1 MKSNKFINLIILS
14 FIFLIVL
21 IIPISKI
28 FSQEYDPD
36 FKKEELISDF
46 QMFDYTSMSQ
56 SQVQQFLES
65 KNSYLATYN
74 VEDYQG
80 IVKPASQIIYEA
92 SQQYKVNPK
101 YVIVMLQK
109 EQGLIQMENP
119 TQKRL
124 DWACGYAVCDGCSLS
139 DPKVLKFKGFGKQV
153 DNAAGAMKF
162 YTDKASTYE
171 FIKKAGKSYEINGEI
186 VIPKNQATANLYT
199 YTPHIA
205 GNYTFWRVWQRYF
218 GDPNIT
224 KRDGNASISTDYM
237 VQLINSS
244 GSELN
249 IKEGDKSVVWVEYL
263 NIGTKEW
270 INSDLKNLYLVDAKY
285 KSSIPMI
292 SKTSTYS
299 VDDEMKKNIKVYSQR
314 ASVKPGEV
322 LRVSIPIDANYDKT
336 ESGSYM
342 LVLGNKGWFADS
354 DINYNIIRTFRYDAQ
369 YLDGLPDIAEA
380 GENNTFIIK
389 YKNVGLMPWY
399 KTDTKLQWISSSK
412 TNYAI
417 LNQTRVMPGEIG
429 SFTITSKIND
439 IGEHAYELSLWKQ
452 INASKMNKFPTGDI
466 KTNTNISVSYAA
478 KLLYE
483 SVPTEMS
490 AGQEKI
496 VKIKVRNVG
505 SKSWDD
511 NLVLRSYSKISPF
524 SASSF
529 FGSDWISNMAISK
542 VNKVVKPGDVYMFTF
557 NIKAPKIL
565 GTYKQYYQL
574 EWGSKY
580 EEIYIDSVKTKVF
593 ETKVIK

>member
-1 MKSNKFINLIILS
+1 MKLNKFIDLLILS
-14 FIFLIVL
+14 SIFLAIL

-56 SQVQQFLES
+56 SQVQQFLVS
-65 KNSYLATYN
+65 KNSYLANYN
-74 VEDYQG
+74 VEDFEG
-80 IVKPASQIIYEA
+80 IVKSASQIIYEA

-139 DPKVLKFKGFGKQV
+139 DPKVLKYKGFGKQV
-153 DNAAGAMKF
+153 DNAAGAMRF
-162 YTDKASTYE
+162 YTDKASVYE
-171 FIKKAGKSYEINGEI
+171 FIKKAGISYEINGEI

-224 KRDGNASISTDYM
+224 KRDGTASISTDYM
-237 VQLINSS
+237 AQLINSS

-249 IKEGDKSVVWVEYL
+249 INEGDKSVVWVEYL

-270 INSDLKNLYLVDAKY
+270 TNADLKNLYLVDTKY

-299 VDDEMKKNIKVYSQR
+299 ADDEIKKNIKVYSQR
-314 ASVKPGEV
+314 ISVKPGEV
-322 LRVSIPIDANYDKT
+322 LRVSIPVDATYDKT
-336 ESGSYM
+336 ENGSYM
-342 LVLGNKGWFADS
+342 LVFGNKGWFADS
-354 DINYNIIRTFRYDAQ
+354 DINYKVIRTFRYDAQ
-369 YLDGLPDIAEA
+369 YLEGLPDIAEA
-380 GENNTFIIK
+380 GESNTFVIK

-399 KTDTKLQWISSSK
+399 KTDTKLQWISSGNA
-412 TNYAI
+412 NYAS
-417 LNQTRVMPGEIG
+417 LNQTRVMPGETG
-429 SFTITSKIND
+429 TFTIVSKVND
-439 IGEHAYELSLWKQ
+439 IGDHTYELSLWKQ
-452 INASKMNKFPTGDI
+452 INASKMNKFPSGNV
-466 KTNTNISVSYAA
+466 KTNTSISVSYAA

-483 SVPTEMS
+483 SVPAEIV

-542 VNKVVKPGDVYMFTF
+542 VTKIVKSGDVYMFTF
-557 NIKAPKIL
+557 TIKAPKTPGI
-565 GTYKQYYQL
+565 YKQYYQL

-580 EEIYIDSVKTKVF
+580 EEIYIDSAKTKVF